1 MKLSDW
7 AKNKE
12 SAINKIAWRLYKQG
26 HIKEYQLP
34 TIIVQEEQRR
44 ENSKRCITYPRISDH
59 QSKDNLERQEII

>member
-44 ENSKRCITYPRISDH
+44 KIVRDVSHIQESQTIPRI
-59 QSKDNLERQEII
+59 